1 MTRDSAWWEAHV
13 TLVPPTPAN
22 LLGEITRILL
32 SFRDVERSDAIH
44 LEALAESERLRMET
58 LDALNRANDA
68 TTREET
74 RAEKAE
80 ERARLFAEELEH
92 DNSDYRWRA
101 EKAERERDEAR
112 ATKDMHKERQEK
124 EIELRLKAERERD
137 DLASD
142 ISSLTDCINAIAR
155 QAGTGEV
162 DKADLGTMQEAMW
175 RVEYRRLAKEME
187 LAEALRDVK
196 QLHYA
201 AVETEGKLE
210 ALLATIRQAVEAMES
225 LSFADLDVAIAA
237 CREKLEE
244 EA

>member
-80 ERARLFAEELEH
+80 G
-92 DNSDYRWRA
+92 
-101 EKAERERDEAR
+101 ERDEAR

-210 ALLATIRQAVEAMES
+210 ALLATIRQAVES